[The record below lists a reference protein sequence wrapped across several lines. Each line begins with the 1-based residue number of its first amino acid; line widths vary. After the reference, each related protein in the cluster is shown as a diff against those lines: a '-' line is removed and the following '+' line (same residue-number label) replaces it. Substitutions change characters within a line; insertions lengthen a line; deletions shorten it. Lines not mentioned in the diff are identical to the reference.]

1 MIDHLSLPVSDFARS
16 RAFYIAALKPLG
28 YEMVMEFS
36 REQIPELASAHV
48 AGLGAG
54 GKPDFWLSQ
63 VTTGSPSTIHVAIA
77 ASSREMVDAFYEAAV
92 KAGGKPNGSPGV
104 RAQYHPSYYGAFVLD
119 PDGHNVEAVCHAP
132 G

>member
-1 MIDHLSLPVSDFARS
+1 MIDHMSLPVSDFARS
-16 RAFYIAALKPLG
+16 RAFYVAALKPLG
-28 YEMVMEFS
+28 YEIVMEFS
-36 REQIPELASAHV
+36 REQIPELPSAHV
-48 AGLGAG
+48 AGLGEG

-63 VTTGSPSTIHVAIA
+63 VSSGAPAPIHVALL
-77 ASSREMVDAFYEAAV
+77 ASSREVVDAFYQAALA
-92 KAGGKPNGSPGV
+92 AGGKPNGAPGV